1 MVSLIKNEDYFLNNQ
16 NLGDNKIED
25 DESSMVKVGLADG
38 RLKNKKYKEFLIRIE
53 VDQHEESDIIKI

>member
-1 MVSLIKNEDYFLNNQ
+1 MVSLIKIEDYFLNNQ

-25 DESSMVKVGLADG
+25 DESSMVKVDLADG

-53 VDQHEESDIIKI
+53 VDQLEEKYNI